1 MKRQVHSREI
11 KKVVMQRLTD
21 RGASLEDIAEIVY
34 AMQAPYHPGL
44 SMDTCM
50 KSIQAVLGKREL
62 QHAILVGTEL
72 DMLAEQKKLTEPLQ
86 TILDTDESLFGCDET
101 LAIGSVF
108 GYGSIAITTFGY
120 LDKEKT
126 GLIKRLD
133 TKTGGAVHTFLDDL
147 VAAIASAASG
157 RIAHKSRDEIERE
170 VPDED
175 NEYV

>member
-1 MKRQVHSREI
+1 
-11 KKVVMQRLTD
+11 MQRLSD

-157 RIAHKSRDEIERE
+157 RIAHKSRDEIER
-170 VPDED
+170 DED